1 MTDKPDGKQWRWWL
15 KAASAFALACALY
28 ILSIGPVTWLTLK
41 IDPDLDRWPTTVV
54 SWAYWPVFATRELT
68 GTEMLYVRYISLFVR
83 HPILEAAEKDFES
96 GK

>member
-1 MTDKPDGKQWRWWL
+1 M
-15 KAASAFALACALY
+15 ALVAESGVCVCTRVRTY

-41 IDPDLDRWPTTVV
+41 IDPDLDRLPTTVV

-83 HPILEAAEKDFES
+83 HPILERKRTLNPES
-96 GK
+96 SPRLTLG